1 MSDMFRPLN
10 GHYQEVTTVI
20 KRHVHM
26 SNAVVLKQ
34 FEVTY
39 DVSVRDV
46 QCIRFVFA
54 RFQMFKM
61 YIDMCSLI
69 KILCPSVVT

>member
-1 MSDMFRPLN
+1 
-10 GHYQEVTTVI
+10 
-20 KRHVHM
+20 M